1 MNTDSSVVRSV
12 APKPICQIIAD
23 GGRVQVI
30 PREESNV
37 HEGPRLDTPQL
48 GAWFFIYPLC
58 GAIQT
63 MPGLPARSAFMDI
76 DLDGEGRVTKLS
88 QSVCPRKAVAGPITG
103 SV

>member
-1 MNTDSSVVRSV
+1 M
-12 APKPICQIIAD
+12 AD

-30 PREESNV
+30 PVEEFNLHLIGDKHAVSA
-37 HEGPRLDTPQL
+37 G
-48 GAWFFIYPLC
+48 FIDPLC

-63 MPGLPARSAFMDI
+63 MPGLPARPAFMDI
-76 DLDGEGRVTKLS
+76 DLDGEGRVAKLS